1 MDVTPADRDELV
13 RRVLQRVGGG
23 ARRHGVVRDS
33 ARPARAAAAAPVA
46 VSAPAMPG
54 HLVIL
59 HAEST
64 PDLASR
70 WRRAL
75 PTGVE
80 VGPVG
85 VATEGR
91 HTVVVAQVAEA
102 MVAAARQAAS
112 QIGAHCSTRVDE

>member
-23 ARRHGVVRDS
+23 TRRHGKVRET
-33 ARPARAAAAAPVA
+33 ARAAAVVA
-46 VSAPAMPG
+46 SAPMAPAPARTPG
-54 HLVIL
+54 QLVII

-75 PTGVE
+75 PPGVE
-80 VGPVG
+80 VGALA

-91 HTVVVAQVAEA
+91 HTVVIAEVPETL
-102 MVAAARQAAS
+102 VAATRQAALE
-112 QIGAHCSTRVDE
+112 IGAQCSTRANT

>member
-23 ARRHGVVRDS
+23 TRRHGNVRE
-33 ARPARAAAAAPVA
+33 ATRAAVAASPVSAAP
-46 VSAPAMPG
+46 APVGAPG
-54 HLVIL
+54 QLVIL

-75 PTGVE
+75 PAGVE
-80 VGPVG
+80 VGRLA

-91 HTVVVAQVAEA
+91 HTVVVAVVPDAL
-102 MVAAARQAAS
+102 VAASRQAALA
-112 QIGAHCSTRVDE
+112 IGAQCSTRANA

>member
-1 MDVTPADRDELV
+1 MDVTPADRDALV

-23 ARRHGVVRDS
+23 TRRHGEVRG
-33 ARPARAAAAAPVA
+33 AVRAATVAAPPPP
-46 VSAPAMPG
+46 APTPG
-54 HLVIL
+54 QLVIL

-75 PTGVE
+75 PAGVD
-80 VGPVG
+80 VGAVA

-91 HTVVVAQVAEA
+91 HTVVVARVADA
-102 MVAAARQAAS
+102 LVAASRQAALD
-112 QIGAHCSTRVDE
+112 IGAHCSTRADA